1 MDEYRPVPFQE
12 ILGQMPE
19 DERFRLEERWQVLRA
34 EEEFWNRLPE
44 DERNKRIEK
53 PKVSYDPETDIL
65 WLKNGRPTP
74 RSYDI
79 AKGRVTVFFE
89 ADIWYPSAVMVSGAY
104 QLLGQLFCPD
114 DTLLSD
120 TLVIRHGENGLIE
133 KFLNLDNLEINYEN
147 MSDCLWINNGES
159 GFGHRE
165 FAEDLSV
172 CFTEDYQ
179 IPIGVLLTPAAELLT
194 PILANAEASKS
205 DRLVRDLQN
214 SSLSP

>member
-1 MDEYRPVPFQE
+1 MDEYRPVSFQE
-12 ILGQMPE
+12 ILERMPE
-19 DERFRLEERWQVLRA
+19 DERLKLEERWKVLRV
-34 EEEFWNRLPE
+34 EEEFWDSLPE
-44 DERNKRIEK
+44 AERNKRIEK
-53 PKVSYDPETDIL
+53 PKVSYDPETDTL

-74 RSYDI
+74 RSCEI

-104 QLLGQLFCPD
+104 QLLGQFFCPD
-114 DTLLSD
+114 DTPVSD
-120 TLVIRHGENGLIE
+120 FLVVQHGENGLLE
-133 KFLNLDNLEINYEN
+133 KFLNLDNLEINHEN
-147 MSDCLWINNGES
+147 MNDCLWINNGEP

-194 PILANAEASKS
+194 PIFSKS
-205 DRLVRDLQN
+205 AAAKPVRLV
-214 SSLSP
+214 